1 DDDVIEVL
9 STVGASG
16 ATPLPQS
23 SVAPE
28 LLGLA
33 QHVAAYERL
42 AAEAA
47 VTGDRAVARKALL
60 THPLI
65 GQHPLSAELVD
76 RLLDAGAQHLPQ
88 FQAGSMT

>member
-1 DDDVIEVL
+1 M
-9 STVGASG
+9 
-16 ATPLPQS
+16 
-23 SVAPE
+23 
-28 LLGLA
+28 

-47 VTGDRAVARKALL
+47 VDRRPGVARKALL

-76 RLLDAGAQHLPQ
+76 RLLEAGAEHLPQ
-88 FQAGSMT
+88 FQRECTP